1 MAEKKSRGGGWF
13 VCCEDE
19 EKRNEK
25 DEGLKKSNK
34 QRLRKTKIVA
44 IGIAN
49 CCLVVIETDSEVK
62 KNQEKGEDHCSFYY
76 PKNPKEK
83 KKRVELTGL
92 WDK

>member
-49 CCLVVIETDSEVK
+49 CCLVVIETDSEDK
-62 KNQEKGEDHCSFYY
+62 KKIRKKGRITVPFIIRQTQR
-76 PKNPKEK
+76 K
-83 KKRVELTGL
+83 KKRE
-92 WDK
+92 